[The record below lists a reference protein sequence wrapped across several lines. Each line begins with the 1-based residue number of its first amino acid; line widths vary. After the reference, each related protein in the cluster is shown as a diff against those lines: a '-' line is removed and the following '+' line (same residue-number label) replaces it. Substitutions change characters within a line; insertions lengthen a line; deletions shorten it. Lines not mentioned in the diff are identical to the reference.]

1 MKAQVEERG
10 QARGIRS
17 EDRRGRML
25 SPREHLVATEVARG
39 TPLKVVAA
47 NMDIS
52 LSAAASYFQRAR
64 IKLGAPSRAALQRCL
79 SNGARIVNVRPLLSP
94 LLSPAELFIA
104 EEILKG
110 RCNGEIAQ
118 RRGTSVRTIA
128 TQIAHLFRKLQ
139 IRSRHELFPLVIHP
153 AAKMTIAA
161 GHEDL

>member
-10 QARGIRS
+10 QARDRRS
-17 EDRRGRML
+17 EDRRRRRL

-39 TPLKVVAA
+39 TPLKVVAV

-52 LSAAASYFQRAR
+52 LSAAASYLQRAR
-64 IKLGAPSRAALQRCL
+64 LKLGARSRAALQWRM
-79 SNGARIVNVRPLLSP
+79 SNSVRIVNVRPLLSS

-110 RCNGEIAQ
+110 RCNSEIAQ
-118 RRGTSVRTIA
+118 RRGTSIRTIA
-128 TQIAHLFRKLQ
+128 TQIAHLLRKLQ
-139 IRSRHELFPLVIHP
+139 IRSRHELFPLVMHP

-161 GHEDL
+161 TREDL